1 MVEEG
6 IKEDIEIFYKSK
18 PVKQVQLLILRILC
32 SGTIPIMPK
41 DYVSPITINMGKATR
56 ILSAQIINKNPEDL
70 EIELTIKEN
79 AVVLERVLLNPKE
92 SITLRIFA
100 DKINPDI
107 QIRGRWAGV
116 KIVNQLSEESKLAN
130 AFYWGA
136 LVSLALGMGLGP
148 IGQWFGIIS
157 RSDVTPFIFIVIGFS
172 LLLVYIV
179 WMRRK
184 DVRSRKELEILAAKT
199 NVDSS

>member
-1 MVEEG
+1 
-6 IKEDIEIFYKSK
+6 
-18 PVKQVQLLILRILC
+18 
-32 SGTIPIMPK
+32 
-41 DYVSPITINMGKATR
+41 MGKATR